1 MKSKL
6 ADLLIRHDIIDSAAI
21 EDPEGFDGGR
31 IRRAVLDAEI
41 ELAQSEDVTPDKP
54 GWYWVE
60 YNGEFAACFIP
71 EYGIHGKIVTFNG
84 AKTYAKDML
93 FAMCRFRPCV
103 NPFEGE
109 GAT

>member
-31 IRRAVLDAEI
+31 TLRAVLDAEM
-41 ELAQSEDVTPDKP
+41 ELGQSEDVTPDKP
-54 GWYWVE
+54 GWYWAMIQREFTVRHIYQVE
-60 YNGEFAACFIP
+60 IKN
-71 EYGIHGKIVTFNG
+71 KKLFNG
-84 AKTYAKDML
+84 
-93 FAMCRFRPCV
+93 FWFVQCRFRPCV

-109 GAT
+109 GGG